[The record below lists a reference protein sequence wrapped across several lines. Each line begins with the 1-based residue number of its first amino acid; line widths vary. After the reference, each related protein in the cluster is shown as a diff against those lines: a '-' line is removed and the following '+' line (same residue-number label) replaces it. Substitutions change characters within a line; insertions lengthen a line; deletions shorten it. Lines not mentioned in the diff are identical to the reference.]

1 MKLFGFYISR
11 KPPAHAPEPLPLLLP
26 RIPGTTTSQQRNDIG
41 RAGHRPGAGEHRE
54 EITMSSN
61 VYKIVE
67 IVGSSPVSI
76 EDAIKTGLARAAK
89 TVRHIGWFEV
99 TDTRGH
105 VADGEV
111 KHFQVTMKV
120 GFTMDE

>member
-1 MKLFGFYISR
+1 
-11 KPPAHAPEPLPLLLP
+11 
-26 RIPGTTTSQQRNDIG
+26 
-41 RAGHRPGAGEHRE
+41 
-54 EITMSSN
+54 MSSN

-105 VADGEV
+105 VEDGEV

>member
-1 MKLFGFYISR
+1 
-11 KPPAHAPEPLPLLLP
+11 
-26 RIPGTTTSQQRNDIG
+26 
-41 RAGHRPGAGEHRE
+41 
-54 EITMSSN
+54 MSSN

-76 EDAIKTGLARAAK
+76 EDAIKNGLSRAAK

-105 VADGEV
+105 VENGEV

>member
-1 MKLFGFYISR
+1 
-11 KPPAHAPEPLPLLLP
+11 
-26 RIPGTTTSQQRNDIG
+26 
-41 RAGHRPGAGEHRE
+41 
-54 EITMSSN
+54 MSSN

-76 EDAIKTGLARAAK
+76 EDAIKTGLARASK

-105 VADGEV
+105 VENGEV